1 MRAKVADAV
10 LLSGVQDELLHPQTV
25 AYITAAVSTAVHES
39 LVQCQQAREHLLAER
54 HRVTRKVEHLVRA
67 VEDGVALP
75 ALQDAMTARHAE
87 LCDALTTTLARV
99 DDPPP
104 VRLAVI
110 PTWVRDQLQDV
121 AGLLGDAPERAKAE
135 FRRLRS
141 FGRTT
146 QCWKKSRATHPATPA
161 Q

>member
-10 LLSGVQDELLHPQTV
+10 LLSGVQDELLHLQTV

-67 VEDGVALP
+67 VEDEVALP

-87 LCDALTTTLARV
+87 LCDALTTT
-99 DDPPP
+99 
-104 VRLAVI
+104 
-110 PTWVRDQLQDV
+110 W
-121 AGLLGDAPERAKAE
+121 RA
-135 FRRLRS
+135 FTTRRL
-141 FGRTT
+141 
-146 QCWKKSRATHPATPA
+146 
-161 Q
+161 